1 MKPSA
6 QVTNDRANSDIL
18 YMAFDLGQSKWNI
31 TFGNGLKMR
40 QFVMESA
47 NLPVL
52 YSEVIKAKEKL
63 KLTPTAQVVSC
74 YEAGRDG
81 FWLHRELTRSGIENY
96 VVDSSGIEVDR
107 RARRVKTDKLDA
119 DRLLKQLIRFK
130 NGETRALRVLHIPSE
145 EAEDARN
152 LHREREI
159 LKRERTQHTNRIKS
173 FLNLHGIKC
182 GKKSHQSWG
191 SYLDETRDWA
201 SKPLPP
207 HQKEEL
213 LRETARLEL
222 LEKQLKIVVEKML
235 PQEKPSET
243 EQLIEQLSNLC
254 GIGDI
259 SAWIL
264 VKEWFGWR
272 KFRNRREVG
281 AAAGLV
287 SSPYSSG
294 SMQREQGISKSGN
307 KRIRWLMLQLAWS
320 WTRYQPDSELSKW
333 YRERFSQN
341 GRLKKIGIV
350 ALARRLLIMIWR
362 YLEKGVLPQDV
373 ALKSA

>member
-6 QVTNDRANSDIL
+6 QVTNDRVNSGVL
-18 YMAFDLGQSKWNI
+18 YMAFDLGQSRWNI
-31 TFGNGLKMR
+31 TFGNGIKTR
-40 QFVMESA
+40 QVVVEST
-47 NLPVL
+47 NLAGL
-52 YSEVIKAKEKL
+52 YLEVIKAKEKL
-63 KLTPTAQVVSC
+63 KLDPDAQVVSC

-81 FWLHRELTRSGIENY
+81 FWLHRELTHSGIENH

-107 RARRVKTDKLDA
+107 RARRIKTDKIDA

-130 NGETRALRVLHIPSE
+130 GGESRALRVVYVPSE

-159 LKRERTQHTNRIKS
+159 LKREQAQHTNRIKS

-182 GKKSHQSWG
+182 GKKSRQSWG
-191 SYLDETRDWA
+191 VYFNEVQDWA
-201 SKPLPP
+201 GKPLPLN
-207 HQKEEL
+207 QKAEL
-213 LRETARLEL
+213 LREAARLGL
-222 LEKQLKIVVEKML
+222 LEEQLRTVEGKML

-243 EQLIEQLSNLC
+243 DQLIEQLSNLC
-254 GIGDI
+254 GIGDV

-294 SMQREQGISKSGN
+294 STHREQGISKSGN
-307 KRIRWLMLQLAWS
+307 KRIRWLMLQLAWC

-333 YRERFSQN
+333 YRERFSRN